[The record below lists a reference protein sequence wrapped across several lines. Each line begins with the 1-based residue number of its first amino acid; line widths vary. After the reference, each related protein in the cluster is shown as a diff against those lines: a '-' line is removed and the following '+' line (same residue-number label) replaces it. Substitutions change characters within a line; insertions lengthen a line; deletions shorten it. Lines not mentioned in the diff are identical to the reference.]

1 MSAYDNPKI
10 IEDMYGAKAYANAAT
25 QLSQTIVSGFQTM
38 VENRN
43 KQADIA
49 AKKKDLWNTSYVESE
64 IKATE
69 AANANW
75 DQMEADG
82 KPKGIIDQA
91 KELFEAKMYGGTH
104 MINGVEREFGKGSLF
119 MATESK
125 MNSSLDPTVRKDYIK
140 KVASVNK
147 LLKSSSEQGALI
159 LTDEKI
165 FDEVVGGTEGFY
177 WNGGSDEEKYN
188 NYLASSSLYNKEMG
202 GGITQEKVY
211 DIVEVDGEEQSIV
224 TVNSKI
230 PENSKQAAFFSD
242 RKKYPLVNGM
252 INVEWKK
259 NLSDGSWD
267 GNFVNESTVKP
278 IEYNKE
284 GENSGV
290 IDDGKL
296 SSNYQHQLTGSISK
310 GDTIDKKEILTF
322 VNVDGGMSN
331 MSNIVD
337 GRADQIANMVLRG
350 SDLQK
355 ADAYHYLETMGFTGV
370 NYAQEFKDKK
380 ITEKQIES
388 LFSNYI
394 NEDMKT
400 HFKLGMERDPATGKF
415 VNQQVNGLEL
425 KRRII
430 TQDQIDELAEANVDV
445 TNIKAGTEQYFYV
458 DSAGS
463 SKSKDGNNN
472 NSTGNGDANEREIA
486 KSKKALNESEEEANT
501 YFTVART
508 LGAGTGGRKL
518 IYNPDNK
525 KYQVEDKEGEPIGME
540 MTYEEAKKL
549 YR

>member
-104 MINGVEREFGKGSLF
+104 MINGVEKEFGKGSLF

-202 GGITQEKVY
+202 GGIIQEKVY

-284 GENSGV
+284 GESSGV

-322 VNVDGGMSN
+322 VNVDGAMSN

-337 GRADQIANMVLRG
+337 GRADQIASMVLRG

-355 ADAYHYLETMGFTGV
+355 ADAYHYLETMDRTGI
-370 NYAQEFKDKK
+370 NYAEEFKNGR
-380 ITEKQIES
+380 ITEEKLQED
-388 LFSNYI
+388 LAGFI

-400 HFKLGMERDPATGKF
+400 HFKLGMERNEEGKF

-458 DSAGS
+458 DSAG
-463 SKSKDGNNN
+463 KDK
-472 NSTGNGDANEREIA
+472 STGKTGDTNKLTEKQQDKVDFASDVANNPDTF
-486 KSKKALNESEEEANT
+486 K
-501 YFTVART
+501 VMRT
-508 LGAGTGGRKL
+508 IPGSGGRKIRL
-518 IYNPDNK
+518 NSDGTYKIYKSNGDP
-525 KYQVEDKEGEPIGME
+525 VEGKSKVPKEELMKIYPI
-540 MTYEEAKKL
+540 K
-549 YR
+549 

>member
-1 MSAYDNPKI
+1 
-10 IEDMYGAKAYANAAT
+10 
-25 QLSQTIVSGFQTM
+25 
-38 VENRN
+38 
-43 KQADIA
+43 
-49 AKKKDLWNTSYVESE
+49 
-64 IKATE
+64 
-69 AANANW
+69 
-75 DQMEADG
+75 
-82 KPKGIIDQA
+82 
-91 KELFEAKMYGGTH
+91 
-104 MINGVEREFGKGSLF
+104 
-119 MATESK
+119 
-125 MNSSLDPTVRKDYIK
+125 
-140 KVASVNK
+140 
-147 LLKSSSEQGALI
+147 
-159 LTDEKI
+159 
-165 FDEVVGGTEGFY
+165 
-177 WNGGSDEEKYN
+177 
-188 NYLASSSLYNKEMG
+188 
-202 GGITQEKVY
+202 
-211 DIVEVDGEEQSIV
+211 
-224 TVNSKI
+224 
-230 PENSKQAAFFSD
+230 
-242 RKKYPLVNGM
+242 M

-284 GENSGV
+284 GESSGV

-322 VNVDGGMSN
+322 VNVDGAMSN

-458 DSAGS
+458 DSAG
-463 SKSKDGNNN
+463 KDK
-472 NSTGNGDANEREIA
+472 STGKTGDTNKLTEKQQDKVDFASDVANNPDTF
-486 KSKKALNESEEEANT
+486 K
-501 YFTVART
+501 VMRT
-508 LGAGTGGRKL
+508 IPGSGGRKVKL
-518 IYNPDNK
+518 NEDGTYKIFKSDDSPVIGRTKVTKEELMKIY
-525 KYQVEDKEGEPIGME
+525 PI
-540 MTYEEAKKL
+540 K
-549 YR
+549 

>member
-49 AKKKDLWNTSYVESE
+49 AKKKELWNTSYVESE

-202 GGITQEKVY
+202 GGIIQEKVY
-211 DIVEVDGEEQSIV
+211 DIVEVDGEEQSTV

-284 GENSGV
+284 GESSGV

-400 HFKLGMERDPATGKF
+400 HFKLGMERNEKGKF

-463 SKSKDGNNN
+463 NKTKP
-472 NSTGNGDANEREIA
+472 
-486 KSKKALNESEEEANT
+486 
-501 YFTVART
+501 
-508 LGAGTGGRKL
+508 GGSF
-518 IYNPDNK
+518 
-525 KYQVEDKEGEPIGME
+525 M
-540 MTYEEAKKL
+540 
-549 YR
+549 

>member
-177 WNGGSDEEKYN
+177 WNGSSDEEKYN

-211 DIVEVDGEEQSIV
+211 DIVEVDGEEQSTV

-230 PENSKQAAFFSD
+230 PENSKQAEFFSD

-252 INVEWKK
+252 INVKWEK

-290 IDDGKL
+290 IGDDGRL

-322 VNVDGGMSN
+322 VNVDGAMSN

-458 DSAGS
+458 DSAGKDKGKGGDSDKGRQTTKDEILFNNIADSIDDGDLSMFTS
-463 SKSKDGNNN
+463 SQATPGGKTFLKMFNGEVYEVDSDGAQVRGSKPI
-472 NSTGNGDANEREIA
+472 SA
-486 KSKKALNESEEEANT
+486 K
-501 YFTVART
+501 T
-508 LGAGTGGRKL
+508 LRSIFGVYK
-518 IYNPDNK
+518 
-525 KYQVEDKEGEPIGME
+525 
-540 MTYEEAKKL
+540 
-549 YR
+549 

>member
-125 MNSSLDPTVRKDYIK
+125 MTSSLDPTVRKDYIK

-177 WNGGSDEEKYN
+177 WNGSSDEEKYN

-202 GGITQEKVY
+202 GGIIQEKVY
-211 DIVEVDGEEQSIV
+211 DIVEVDGEEQSTV

-230 PENSKQAAFFSD
+230 PENSKQAEFFSD

-252 INVEWKK
+252 INVKWEK

-278 IEYNKE
+278 IEYNKD
-284 GENSGV
+284 GKSSGV
-290 IDDGKL
+290 IGDDGKL

-322 VNVDGGMSN
+322 VNVDGAMSN

-425 KRRII
+425 KRRMI

-458 DSAGS
+458 DSAGKDKGKGGGS
-463 SKSKDGNNN
+463 DKGRQTTKDEILFNNIADSIDDGDLSMFTSTQATPGGKSFLKMFNGEVYEVDSDGAQVRNSKPIS
-472 NSTGNGDANEREIA
+472 A
-486 KSKKALNESEEEANT
+486 K
-501 YFTVART
+501 T
-508 LGAGTGGRKL
+508 LRSIFGVYK
-518 IYNPDNK
+518 
-525 KYQVEDKEGEPIGME
+525 
-540 MTYEEAKKL
+540 
-549 YR
+549 